1 MFKPN
6 VFMSSPDSDVK
17 GHFRKIRYFLAKLN
31 CFTSAGLSKTGVK
44 PTKIQKC
51 GFYDTERL
59 ENALRASNMGKQRTI
74 SW

>member
-1 MFKPN
+1 
-6 VFMSSPDSDVK
+6 MSRPFSEDSIFFGEIELFHLRGFVK
-17 GHFRKIRYFLAKLN
+17 D
-31 CFTSAGLSKTGVK
+31 GVK